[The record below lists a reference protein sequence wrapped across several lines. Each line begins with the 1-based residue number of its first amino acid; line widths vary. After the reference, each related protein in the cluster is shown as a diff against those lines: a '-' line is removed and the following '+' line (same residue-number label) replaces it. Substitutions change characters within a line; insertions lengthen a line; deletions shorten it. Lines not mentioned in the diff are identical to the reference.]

1 VADESSTTNG
11 PESQPDPSIEEELR
25 KLGRRF
31 ADVLQ
36 AAWGSEERRKVET
49 EVREGMKRLSEE
61 LERVLERTR
70 ESPTGERVRTKFGEA
85 RGRAAESEAARRTRE
100 AVAQGLHRLSEELTR
115 LADRFTPVDTAAQ
128 TGRATRAAGKSDD
141 SASPPPDEAAP

>member
-1 VADESSTTNG
+1 VTDESSTTNG
-11 PESQPDPSIEEELR
+11 PEPQPDPSIEEELR
-25 KLGRRF
+25 RLGRRF

-49 EVREGMKRLSEE
+49 EVREGMKRFSEE

-100 AVAQGLHRLSEELTR
+100 TVAHGLHRLSEELAR
-115 LADRFTPVDTAAQ
+115 LAERFTPREADPETAE
-128 TGRATRAAGKSDD
+128 GH
-141 SASPPPDEAAP
+141 PPDDLAE